1 MNAVTNEHLASM
13 ELVDAPTQ
21 KPATSS
27 ALALHTPHRPF
38 ERMLVAAQSGIGLDQ
53 IEKMMELEERWEKRE
68 AEKAYNESLS
78 AFKSAHIKITKTRL
92 VDFNNSK
99 GGRTTYK
106 HATLDDV
113 VSAVGP
119 VLSEHGMSWSW
130 FTEQQS
136 NNMIAVTCVL
146 RHRLGHSESVSLTA
160 PPDNTGGKN
169 TIQAIISTTT
179 YLQRHTLKQ
188 ICGVAEADEDDDGN
202 GGMGAYSESEY
213 GPPPSGSRLNLQEA
227 MLKID
232 SCQTVDEVKASW
244 GTIGAQAAKERNL
257 GAHTALKEHVKDRL
271 TQIRQAQ
278 AQADAT
284 SVTDV
289 QAKEVAHA

>member
-13 ELVDAPTQ
+13 ELVDAPAQ
-21 KPATSS
+21 KPTPSS
-27 ALALHTPHRPF
+27 ALALHAPHRPF

-92 VDFNNSK
+92 VDFPNK
-99 GGRTTYK
+99 VGRTTYK

-130 FTEQQS
+130 FTEQQPNS
-136 NNMIAVTCVL
+136 MITVTCVL
-146 RHRLGHSESVSLTA
+146 RHRLGHSEKVSLTA
-160 PPDNTGGKN
+160 PPDNTGGKS
-169 TIQAIISTTT
+169 TIQGIVSTTT

-202 GGMGAYSESEY
+202 GGMGAYSEPEY
-213 GPPPSGSRLNLQEA
+213 EPPTSGSRLNLQEA
-227 MLKID
+227 MLQID
-232 SCQTVDEVKASW
+232 NCQTVDELQASW
-244 GTIGAQAAKERNL
+244 GLIGAQAAKERNL
-257 GAHTALKEHVKDRL
+257 GAHAALKDHVKNRL
-271 TQIRQAQ
+271 NQIRQAQ
-278 AQADAT
+278 AQADAA

>member
-146 RHRLGHSESVSLTA
+146 RHRLGHSEKVSLIS
-160 PPDNTGGKN
+160 PPDNTGGKSP
-169 TIQAIISTTT
+169 IQAIVSTTT

-188 ICGVAEADEDDDGN
+188 ICGVAEADEDDDGTS
-202 GGMGAYSESEY
+202 GMGAYQEPVYEPVD
-213 GPPPSGSRLNLQEA
+213 GGFNLQDG
-227 MLKID
+227 MFDID
-232 SCQTVDEVKASW
+232 NCQTEEQVQEMWKTYGAKAAREKNKY
-244 GTIGAQAAKERNL
+244 GHTI
-257 GAHTALKEHVKDRL
+257 LKEHVKNRL
-271 TQIRQAQ
+271 NQLRQSQ
-278 AQADAT
+278 AKADAA